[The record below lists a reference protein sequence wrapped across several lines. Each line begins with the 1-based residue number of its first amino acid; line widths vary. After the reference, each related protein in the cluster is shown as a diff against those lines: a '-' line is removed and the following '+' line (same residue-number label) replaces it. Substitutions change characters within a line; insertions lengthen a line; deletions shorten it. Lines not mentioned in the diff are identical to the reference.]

1 MKKGEKEK
9 IRSKVDKI
17 VNDIAKL
24 DMEAAKADPKIR
36 KVIGAL
42 EAVKK
47 KLEKGLYWNP
57 YEVMVKPPNID
68 DVKKTKRKEKS

>member
-17 VNDIAKL
+17 MNDIARL

-42 EAVKK
+42 ETVKK

-57 YEVMVKPPNID
+57 YEVMVKPPGLD
-68 DVKKTKRKEKS
+68 EVKKTKKIKKS